1 MPELPE
7 VETVKESLKLK
18 LLGQKIEDTNI
29 IYPKIIEYPV
39 VSEWM
44 GKIKGQVIRNISRR
58 GKWLL
63 FELDDYVLLSHLRME
78 GRYYFRDKKDP
89 YEKHEHVVFHFED
102 FDLRYVDT
110 RKFGRMHLIEK
121 EQLYNRKPLN
131 ELGLEP
137 FDENLTNQYLKQQYQ
152 KKSLPIKTVL
162 LDQKIIVGI
171 GNIYADEILYLSK
184 INPLKKVSV
193 LSKRELDKI
202 IENTKLVLKEA
213 IEKGGTTIKSYES
226 SEGVHGRFQHQLLVH
241 GKKNC
246 PHCKKEIKKITIGGR
261 GTYYCPTCQK

>member
-29 IYPKIIEYPV
+29 MYPKIIEYPV

-44 GKIKGQVIRNISRR
+44 EKIKGQVIRNISRR

-246 PHCKKEIKKITIGGR
+246 PHCKKEIKKITVGGR